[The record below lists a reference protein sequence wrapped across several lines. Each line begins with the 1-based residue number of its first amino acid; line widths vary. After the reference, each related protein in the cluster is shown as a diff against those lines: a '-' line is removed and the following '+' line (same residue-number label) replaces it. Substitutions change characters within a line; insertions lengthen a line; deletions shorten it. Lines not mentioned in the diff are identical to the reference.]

1 MDTKK
6 HLEVAQEAFR
16 GWVKNSSDMRE
27 ASEVAVT
34 ALDSKGLLCTEV
46 ESEFIEAWLAL
57 AVPGVPYP
65 GPESRRY
72 DAARDA
78 LLAERAGKP
87 VEPREPVTTDDWRGV
102 RAEMQAEIATLKER
116 LAEATRPR
124 KVWHEAEQRGSRE
137 WIVWRGIEDRRSDG
151 YTRKERICGFEI
163 GAHPNAEQHARA
175 HAAKLDAEQGGQS

>member
-1 MDTKK
+1 MDTTK
-6 HLEVAQEAFR
+6 HLEVALAAHGKWLDSR
-16 GWVKNSSDMRE
+16 VDTRE
-27 ASEVAVT
+27 APEIAVA
-34 ALDSKGLLCTEV
+34 ALDSNGLLCTEV

-102 RAEMQAEIATLKER
+102 RAEMQAEIASLKEQ

-124 KVWHEAEQRGSRE
+124 KVWHEAEQSRISPQRWRVWRYADERRGSGVMTKDE
-137 WIVWRGIEDRRSDG
+137 VLSVRGD
-151 YTRKERICGFEI
+151 
-163 GAHPNAEQHARA
+163 AAESIARA

>member
-1 MDTKK
+1 MDTKR
-6 HLEVAQEAFR
+6 HLEVAKAAHDKWLYD
-16 GWVKNSSDMRE
+16 GSDSRDFPE
-27 ASEVAVT
+27 IAVAE
-34 ALDSKGLLCTEV
+34 LDSKGLLCTEV

-102 RAEMQAEIATLKER
+102 RAEMQAEIASLKER
-116 LAEATRPR
+116 LAAAARPR
-124 KVWHEAEQRGSRE
+124 RVWHEAEQSLINPRG
-137 WIVWRGIEDRRSDG
+137 WRVFRHPEERR
-151 YTRKERICGFEI
+151 
-163 GAHPNAEQHARA
+163 GAGSMSKVEVLSVYGDAAESIARA